1 MDYPLVNRG
10 HKQLVGKI
18 AKMTFFDFQGK
29 VRTTVWYH
37 AYTTGW
43 WLHSFISTMIVM
55 MIRNDHHQL
64 MERIRLLWVF
74 FKWEIISTLP
84 PVTVFSIHPNKTLGT
99 S

>member
-37 AYTTGW
+37 GFTV
-43 WLHSFISTMIVM
+43 I
-55 MIRNDHHQL
+55 QL
-64 MERIRLLWVF
+64 VGGCILLF
-74 FKWEIISTLP
+74 QP
-84 PVTVFSIHPNKTLGT
+84 
-99 S
+99 